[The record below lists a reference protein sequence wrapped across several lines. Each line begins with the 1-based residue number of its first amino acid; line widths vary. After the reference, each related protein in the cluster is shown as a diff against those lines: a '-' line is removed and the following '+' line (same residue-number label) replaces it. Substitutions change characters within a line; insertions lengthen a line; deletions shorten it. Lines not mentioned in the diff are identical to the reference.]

1 MDMES
6 AAVRREFTETPTGTG
21 NPLLPFVPL
30 YEQLVAFYRQ
40 SIVSTRL
47 LPGERVD
54 SISQIQGR
62 HRVSRETAKRV
73 LNQLESEGYIIQRA
87 GKGSFVADL
96 GPKLRRWGMVLP
108 FFSVQYEDLVAHITR
123 LARLA
128 GRDVVRYFD
137 YNNWEEEIRLVEKM
151 QEDRYEA
158 VLIVPT
164 LDESRTWQFY
174 SGLPPRGSRLMLLD
188 HTMSYRDF
196 NFVIQSYDLGVVRA
210 MDHLLNRRPG
220 GVAFVAN
227 EGWTGRNMVL
237 ELMTETYRETLPKRR
252 PGFEP
257 LIYER
262 ATMVDAGDLK
272 SRGVTG
278 IVCCD
283 DVSAIRAVG
292 RLREQ
297 GVAIPGEMGVVSY
310 GNTDLAKYFT
320 PALTSIDP
328 HNEEMAGEVA
338 AFLNAE
344 GAGGLIQYV
353 VQPELVVRET

>member
-1 MDMES
+1 MRKNIRHIQ
-6 AAVRREFTETPTGTG
+6 AGAG
-21 NPLLPFVPL
+21 NPLLPFVPI

-40 SIVSTRL
+40 AIVSNRL
-47 LPGERVD
+47 VPGDRVD
-54 SISQIQGR
+54 SITQIQRR

-73 LNQLESEGYIIQRA
+73 LNQLESEGYIIQRV

-96 GPKLRRWGMVLP
+96 GPKLHRWGMVLP
-108 FFSVQYEDLVAHITR
+108 FFSVQYEDLVARIS
-123 LARLA
+123 RLA
-128 GRDVVRYFD
+128 GLAGREVVRYFD

-158 VLIVPT
+158 VMIVPT
-164 LDESRTWQFY
+164 LDESRTWEFY
-174 SGLPPRGSRLMLLD
+174 SGLPPKGCRLVLLD

-210 MDHLLNRRPG
+210 MEHLLSRGPG

-237 ELMTETYRETLPKRR
+237 ELMTETYRMTLLGRR
-252 PGFEP
+252 PGFDP
-257 LIYER
+257 VIFDR
-262 ATMVDAGDLK
+262 ATMVNATDLRA
-272 SRGVTG
+272 RGVTG

-297 GVAIPGEMGVVSY
+297 GVAIPGEIGVVSY
-310 GNTDLAKYFT
+310 GNTDLARYFT
-320 PALTSIDP
+320 PALTSVDP
-328 HNEEMAGEVA
+328 HNEEMARQVA
-338 AFLNAE
+338 AFLSAE
-344 GAGGLIQYV
+344 GESELIQYV

>member
-1 MDMES
+1 M
-6 AAVRREFTETPTGTG
+6 RRRIAEIQTGAG
-21 NPLLPFVPL
+21 HRLLPFVPI

-40 SIVSTRL
+40 AIVSNRL
-47 LPGERVD
+47 LPGDQVD
-54 SISQIQGR
+54 SITQIQRR

-73 LNQLESEGYIIQRA
+73 LNQLESEGYIIQRV

-96 GPKLRRWGMVLP
+96 GPKLQRWGMVLP
-108 FFSVQYEDLVAHITR
+108 FFSVQYEDLVVRIS
-123 LARLA
+123 RLA
-128 GRDVVRYFD
+128 GSAGREVVRYFD
-137 YNNWEEEIRLVEKM
+137 YNNWEEEIRLVQKM

-164 LDESRTWQFY
+164 LDESRTWTFY
-174 SGLPPRGSRLMLLD
+174 AGLPPKGCRLMLLD

-257 LIYER
+257 VIYER
-262 ATMVDAGDLK
+262 ATLVDAADLK

-310 GNTDLAKYFT
+310 GNTDLARYFT

-328 HNEEMAGEVA
+328 HNEEMAQEVA
-338 AFLNAE
+338 AFLSTENAVE
-344 GAGGLIQYV
+344 LIQYV

>member
-1 MDMES
+1 MK
-6 AAVRREFTETPTGTG
+6 RRLSQTYGGGET
-21 NPLLPFVPL
+21 PLLPSVPI

-40 SIVSTRL
+40 AILSNRL
-47 LPGERVD
+47 VPGDRVD
-54 SISQIQGR
+54 SITQIQRR

-87 GKGSFVADL
+87 GKGSFVANL

-108 FFSVQYEDLVAHITR
+108 FFSVQYEDLVARISH
-123 LARLA
+123 LAASA
-128 GRDVVRYFD
+128 GREVVRYFD
-137 YNNWEEEIRLVEKM
+137 YNNWEEEIRLVQMM

-158 VLIVPT
+158 VVIVPT
-164 LDESRTWQFY
+164 LDESRTWEFY
-174 SGLPPRGSRLMLLD
+174 AGLPPKGCRLMLLD

-210 MDHLLNRRPG
+210 MEHLLSRGAG

-237 ELMTETYRETLPKRR
+237 ELMTETYRMALLGKR
-252 PGFEP
+252 PGYDP
-257 LIYER
+257 VILER
-262 ATMVDAGDLK
+262 ATLVDGASLR

-310 GNTDLAKYFT
+310 GNTDLARYFT
-320 PALTSIDP
+320 PALTSVDP
-328 HNEEMAGEVA
+328 HNEEMARQVA
-338 AFLNAE
+338 SFLSSESRAE
-344 GAGGLIQYV
+344 LIQYV